1 VSGIAA
7 TGGIDRVMALRAQIL
22 ERNQALQRAN
32 TQAATPAAVEAKP
45 QTFAASM
52 EQALKSVNDGQN
64 EASRMSEAYER
75 GETVDIAKVM
85 LARQQASVGFEA
97 TLQVRNKLL
106 SAYKDIMSMP
116 VLSDEQCISPLA
128 REHA

>member
-1 VSGIAA
+1 MSVGPVGGV
-7 TGGIDRVMALRAQIL
+7 GGIDRVMQLRAQIL
-22 ERNQALQRAN
+22 ERNQALASASAAPAP
-32 TQAATPAAVEAKP
+32 TAATETKP
-45 QTFAASM
+45 TSFADTL
-52 EQALKSVNDGQN
+52 EGALKSVNDGQN
-64 EASRMSEAYER
+64 QAAKLSESYER

-116 VLSDEQCISPLA
+116 V
-128 REHA
+128 